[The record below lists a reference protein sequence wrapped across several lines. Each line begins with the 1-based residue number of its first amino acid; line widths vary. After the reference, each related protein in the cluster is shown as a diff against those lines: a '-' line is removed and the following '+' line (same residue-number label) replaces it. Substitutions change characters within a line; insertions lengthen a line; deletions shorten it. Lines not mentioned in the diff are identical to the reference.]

1 MDDSVVTLPKVKAR
15 EGFAVAWDMV
25 GNSAYSAGSASVQ
38 GNHFGLCLD

>member
-1 MDDSVVTLPKVKAR
+1 MDDPVVTLPKVKAR

-25 GNSAYSAGSASVQ
+25 GNSAYSAGIASQ